1 MDFSLGKPYKL
12 CSKKVIQSLFESGR
26 SVNSFP
32 FSARFEILKNEGGTP
47 FQFVVTVPKKNF
59 KSAVKRNRIKRL
71 MKEALRLNKN
81 LIENE
86 IEVGQQLA
94 LFLIYTP
101 KEELSFEIINRKM
114 TKLLNKITNQL

>member
-1 MDFSLGKPYKL
+1 MNFNLGKPYKL
-12 CSKKVIQSLFESGR
+12 CSKKVIQSLFESGN
-26 SVNSFP
+26 SVNNFP
-32 FSARFEILKNEGGTP
+32 FSTRFLILKNEGGAP
-47 FQFVVTVPKKNF
+47 FQFVVSVPKKNF

-71 MKEALRLNKN
+71 MKESLRLNKN

-86 IEVGQQLA
+86 LETGQQLA

-101 KEELSFEIINRKM
+101 KEELSFDVLNRKM